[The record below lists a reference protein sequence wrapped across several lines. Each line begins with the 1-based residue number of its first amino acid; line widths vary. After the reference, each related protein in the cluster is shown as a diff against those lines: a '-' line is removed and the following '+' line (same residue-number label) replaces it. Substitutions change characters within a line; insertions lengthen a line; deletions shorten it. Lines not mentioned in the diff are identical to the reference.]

1 MKRTNF
7 YVTGDGATWRFT
19 KAEFRRQLKNVA
31 NGGYIDVDKGTRV
44 AENMV
49 RKRSRSGEGLA
60 GRGRQRRDLVV
71 LNDVYR

>member
-49 RKRSRSGEGLA
+49 RLDDANDPEVAKAWLAEVDNGETWLS
-60 GRGRQRRDLVV
+60 
-71 LNDVYR
+71 